1 MDRLRLI
8 TAIRFR
14 TQASGLSCLSAAD
27 LVLLTLHYHTLW
39 PLQPLKSPIFFWCP
53 CPIVSSC
60 LTKSSHPSSLPMG
73 GLKMVACHIR
83 SRYAHDW
90 WMAVS
95 PVTAKQTPAT
105 TSKRYVN
112 QHPPSSSI
120 SFLRERI
127 LHSRTQSREE
137 RLLTLCRIIMSWTK
151 GTCKQT
157 AFS

>member
-1 MDRLRLI
+1 MNDMDRLRLI

-105 TSKRYVN
+105 TYKGYFN
-112 QHPPSSSI
+112 QHHPSL
-120 SFLRERI
+120 FVLRRCYIPERNK
-127 LHSRTQSREE
+127 EKNNC
-137 RLLTLCRIIMSWTK
+137 LLFAIYNVVDKRNL
-151 GTCKQT
+151 
-157 AFS
+157 